1 MCDNILSVI
10 ITLISENAAM
20 EATLKETRDELE
32 MDKQTLVCD
41 RASFIH
47 NVLLTVFFIQQNTF
61 RGKIQDLEN
70 RPEGVL
76 NEKEM

>member
-1 MCDNILSVI
+1 
-10 ITLISENAAM
+10 M

-47 NVLLTVFFIQQNTF
+47 SVLLTVLFY
-61 RGKIQDLEN
+61 N
-70 RPEGVL
+70 RTHSVVRFKTWKTDQKVYL
-76 NEKEM
+76 MRKKCKC

>member
-1 MCDNILSVI
+1 
-10 ITLISENAAM
+10 M

-41 RASFIH
+41 RASSIH
-47 NVLLTVFFIQQNTF
+47 NVLWAVSFIQQNTL
-61 RGKIQDLEN
+61 RGKVQDLEN